1 MLPCWDT
8 FVPAPPAEALALCAT
23 LLPVLLRPR
32 GEVRMHKP
40 DSVPSIPEVGQVKA
54 EDSAHIW
61 SHSEGFPLA
70 PSGPSSMPVTLG
82 IKQ

>member
-1 MLPCWDT
+1 
-8 FVPAPPAEALALCAT
+8 
-23 LLPVLLRPR
+23 
-32 GEVRMHKP
+32 MHKP